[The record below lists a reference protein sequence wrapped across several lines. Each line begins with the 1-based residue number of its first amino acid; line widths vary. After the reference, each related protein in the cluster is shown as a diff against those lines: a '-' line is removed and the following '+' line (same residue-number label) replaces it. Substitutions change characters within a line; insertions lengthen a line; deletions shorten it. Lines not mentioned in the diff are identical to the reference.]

1 LKRRNVLRKGCLT
14 LLVLAVVGEAGVR
27 VWDHFHG
34 ETGSLYDF
42 VVPGKDR
49 KERFT
54 LRRSVSVIVPER
66 YGDIFY
72 SFNHLGY
79 RDTEPASGPGV
90 RRIVFLGDSV
100 TFGLGVNQDRIYA
113 NLLESRLRRETGQP
127 WDVANLA
134 IFAYN
139 TVDELAALKEDGLP
153 LKPELV
159 IVQFVMNDF
168 SIPASGGGP
177 APPPSFGD
185 RLTAVKNRLV
195 YRSALYRRLHQAGT
209 GLAYLAA
216 HDARRRWFADT
227 LNDSQP
233 REQLAML
240 KATPDDGRIA
250 AFRALAAIRDTS
262 RAAGAR
268 FLVVLMP
275 DEVQLFTGRYDGINQ
290 RIAAFCRHEG
300 IALADPLPAL
310 RASPDRLDLYLD
322 GVHLTETGHRL
333 MATLLFDELRRRG
346 LLESPAAP

>member
-1 LKRRNVLRKGCLT
+1 MRRRAALRTGCLT
-14 LLVLAVVGEAGVR
+14 LFVLAVAGEAGVR
-27 VWDHFHG
+27 LWDRFHG
-34 ETGSLYDF
+34 QTGSLYDF
-42 VVPGKDR
+42 VVPHEG
-49 KERFT
+49 RFT
-54 LRRSVSVIVPER
+54 LRPAVSVIVPER

-72 SFNHLGY
+72 SFNRRGY

-90 RRIVFLGDSV
+90 RRLVFLGDSV

-113 NLLESRLRRETGQP
+113 NLLENRLRETGQP

-139 TVDELAALKEDGLP
+139 TVDELAALKEDGLR

-168 SIPASGGGP
+168 SIPAAAGGP
-177 APPPSFGD
+177 APPPTLGE
-185 RLTAVKNRLV
+185 RLTAAKNRLI

-209 GLAYLAA
+209 GLVYLAA
-216 HDARRRWFADT
+216 HDARRRWFPGT

-262 RAAGAR
+262 RAAGSR
-268 FLVVLMP
+268 TLVLLMP
-275 DEVQLFTGRYDGINQ
+275 DEVQLFTDRYDGINR
-290 RIAAFCRHEG
+290 RIAAFCSHQG
-300 IALADPLPAL
+300 IALADPLPVL
-310 RASPDRLDLYLD
+310 RASPDRRDLYLD
-322 GVHLTETGHRL
+322 GVHLTEAGHRL
-333 MATLLFDELRRRG
+333 MATLLYGELRRRG
-346 LLESPAAP
+346 LLESLAAP